1 MKKLLVIDFDDTL
14 VQTGAKVIVRH
25 GDGSTTELTPAQ
37 YAVFEPAK
45 DDTFDYSQFDQL
57 IDPRP
62 IKRYNRILHKAVEN
76 PNVNKVVILTAR
88 GNLKPVAKFVSQLG
102 ITGGLK
108 IVALDSADPNKKREY
123 VERQIRKG
131 FDRILFIDDSDKNIK
146 AVGQLKQQY
155 PGVKLM
161 THVPKESDIEKEKN
175 KPPYR
180 ISKWGDLLQKRIKN
194 PVTGNDILIKTALGY
209 DPSAPARK
217 VAMQILKRNIQ
228 R

>member
-25 GDGSTTELTPAQ
+25 GDGSASELTPAE
-37 YAVFEPAK
+37 YAVFEPAE
-45 DDTFDYSQFDQL
+45 DDKFDYSQFDNL
-57 IDPRP
+57 VDPRP
-62 IKRYNRILHKAVEN
+62 IKRYNRILHKAIEN
-76 PNVNKVVILTAR
+76 PKVSKVVILTAR
-88 GNLKPVAKFVSQLG
+88 GNAKPVAKFISRLG
-102 ITGGLK
+102 ITGGVK
-108 IVALDSADPNKKREY
+108 IVALNSPDPDKKREY

-146 AVGQLKQQY
+146 AVGQLRHQY
-155 PGVKLM
+155 PNVRLM
-161 THVPKESDIEKEKN
+161 THVPKESDVEKEKH

-194 PVTGNDILIKTALGY
+194 PVTGNDILVKTALGY

-217 VAMQILKRNIQ
+217 VAMQLLKRNIQ